1 MNCYSELLER
11 ICGILG
17 AQNGGFCGVNG
28 SGVCFTGETD
38 HIRFLDGTRLES
50 CGIKIICGGKTPSE
64 AYAEMERM
72 LLAAEEF
79 EGDIFFEADSPI
91 REGKRTA
98 GGYISLEA
106 TLRAVYTI
114 GTAKEISSVREFFAQ
129 HGTKCANILAVD
141 VSESRDSDHGD
152 FVPLTKGVSSLSAE
166 YDPES
171 IKRGYIGGGNTA
183 FHRFGGRLCGGKYTV
198 EIVGVDESVCGFLFD
213 KALSGG
219 KVRFLFADK
228 AFSGGV
234 CTCGYVY
241 LKAAEEL
248 TGFRRTKY
256 TFVIE
261 RGDFPAESFVFGQ

>member
-28 SGVCFTGETD
+28 SGACFTGETD
-38 HIRFLDGTRLES
+38 YIRFLDGTRLES
-50 CGIKIICGGKTPSE
+50 CGIKIICSGKTPSE

-72 LLAAEEF
+72 LLAAEEY
-79 EGDIFFEADSPI
+79 EGDIFFETVSPI
-91 REGKRTA
+91 REEKRTA
-98 GGYISLEA
+98 GGFLSLEA
-106 TLRAVYTI
+106 RLRAVYTM
-114 GTAKEISSVREFFAQ
+114 GTANEISTVREFFSQ
-129 HGTKCANILAVD
+129 PGLCCTSILAAD
-141 VSESRDSDHGD
+141 VSDDTDSGFGD
-152 FVPLTKGVSSLSAE
+152 FVPLMRGVTALSAE

-171 IKRGYIGGGNTA
+171 IRRGYIDGGNAA
-183 FHRFGGRLCGGKYTV
+183 FHRFGGKLCGGKYTV
-198 EIVGVDESVCGFLFD
+198 EIVGIDESVCGFLFD

-261 RGDFPAESFVFGQ
+261 RGDHPAESFVFGQ